1 MPLYNVTL
9 KQDSPPEELEKA
21 KDQAREKGGTIKHEY
36 SLIKGFTVEYPEDH
50 VDTLESSEHIH
61 VEADGSVS
69 TQ

>member
-9 KQDSPPEELEKA
+9 KQDAPPEELEKA
-21 KDQAREKGGTIKHEY
+21 KETAKSQGGTIKHEF

-50 VDTLESSEHIH
+50 VGPLQSNDHVH
-61 VEADGSVS
+61 VEEDQEVR